1 MERPTAYD
9 INEHQEYLDEV
20 VREMTSL
27 KDSVEAH
34 GNFEVTTNL
43 SQFNK
48 WIGCISDTIKLFD
61 AWLKE
66 R

>member
-9 INEHQEYLDEV
+9 INEHQEYFDEV
-20 VREMTSL
+20 LGEMTSL
-27 KDSVEAH
+27 KDSVEAQ

-43 SQFNK
+43 SQFDK
-48 WIGCISDTIKLFD
+48 WIGCISKTIKFFD